1 VVKDMIV
8 IAGYGYVGR
17 AVHSV
22 FPKAKIVDPKYN
34 NNSIGGWWNK
44 PSCVIICVN
53 TPTKNGICDPSNV
66 LDVLKNCPRN
76 VPILIKSTISLHAW
90 DQIQA
95 MFDKRFI
102 TFSPEFLTSA
112 NPIEAFR
119 DQGIMYVGGGDTKF
133 WIKKFSDI
141 FTVSKESPRA
151 LITAKLFRNAYLATK
166 VTFFNQ
172 LYTICEK
179 EKLDYNTVNSLVC
192 ADKRIGHSHS
202 LVPGD
207 DGHRGFGGVCLPKD
221 IQALASTHP
230 DDLSLLMEVI
240 RINKTM
246 REIPHETKLIE
257 KW

>member
-1 VVKDMIV
+1 MIV

-17 AVHSV
+17 AIHSV

-172 LYTICEK
+172 LYTICGK

-221 IQALASTHP
+221 IQALASTHQ